1 MNPTKYSSQASSS
14 LVQFF
19 TFVVQD
25 SNQKRQYGFCRSDQG
40 GNHIICIVSYFPW
53 YNIMISLLQKIST
66 IINEKSKQSL
76 FHFLEAL
83 YEYELPK
90 PGEFAEIFSHDG
102 MDSYCF
108 KRPDRR
114 VVPEFGQNINLQQF
128 FAFFDLEK
136 IIKIFTALLLERR
149 ILIVSKH
156 HDKLTSCALSME
168 YLIYPLEWFYQFN
181 PIMPECIDIMIYDQ
195 LSPLIYGLHPCIYEK
210 LNRDQL
216 KDKVILN
223 VDERQVIY
231 GEELDEILL
240 PKNVVSK
247 LQERLGFF
255 KENSYSKSSSKD
267 ASSQLLGSGTI
278 QAFRDSVLMII
289 DNYRNYLSYNE
300 NKNEYEFDE
309 VEYFKIKGVYKES
322 DGKGGVFKTENEF
335 YHEFRCTQAFEE
347 VSY

>member
-1 MNPTKYSSQASSS
+1 
-14 LVQFF
+14 
-19 TFVVQD
+19 
-25 SNQKRQYGFCRSDQG
+25 
-40 GNHIICIVSYFPW
+40 
-53 YNIMISLLQKIST
+53 MISLLQKIST

-76 FHFLEAL
+76 YHFLEAL

-181 PIMPECIDIMIYDQ
+181 PIMPECINIMIYD
-195 LSPLIYGLHPCIYEK
+195 SPFPFIFGIHPCIYEK
-210 LNRDQL
+210 LSITEL
-216 KDKVILN
+216 KEVVVLD

-231 GEELDEILL
+231 GNKVVEINL
-240 PKNVVSK
+240 PENISAKLEKK
-247 LQERLGFF
+247 LQFF
-255 KENSYSKSSSKD
+255 KESSSIYKG
-267 ASSQLLGSGTI
+267 SITHLLGSSTM
-278 QAFRDSVLMII
+278 QAFRDSIVQITG
-289 DNYRNYLSYNE
+289 NYRNFLNYNE
-300 NKNEYEFDE
+300 KENEYEFDE
-309 VEYFKIKGVYKES
+309 IKFFRMKGVYKKT
-322 DGKGGVFKTENEF
+322 DGGEKYDNKENEF
-335 YHEFRCTQAFEE
+335 YHEFRITRAFEQ
-347 VSY
+347 VKSNNKIYLFIFFSLI

>member
-1 MNPTKYSSQASSS
+1 
-14 LVQFF
+14 
-19 TFVVQD
+19 
-25 SNQKRQYGFCRSDQG
+25 
-40 GNHIICIVSYFPW
+40 
-53 YNIMISLLQKIST
+53 MISLLQKIST

-76 FHFLEAL
+76 YHFLEAL

-181 PIMPECIDIMIYDQ
+181 PIMPECIDIMIYD
-195 LSPLIYGLHPCIYEK
+195 SPFPFIFGIHPCIYEK
-210 LNRDQL
+210 LSITEL
-216 KDKVILN
+216 KEVVVLD

-231 GEELDEILL
+231 GNKVVEINLPENIRDKYKQPVLL
-240 PKNVVSK
+240 NTGCTN
-247 LQERLGFF
+247 RLTSYLLVFF
-255 KENSYSKSSSKD
+255 GSALSPVRISFSLFFCSSVKTPSTSVFSLVF
-267 ASSQLLGSGTI
+267 SS
-278 QAFRDSVLMII
+278 
-289 DNYRNYLSYNE
+289 LSC
-300 NKNEYEFDE
+300 F
-309 VEYFKIKGVYKES
+309 S
-322 DGKGGVFKTENEF
+322 
-335 YHEFRCTQAFEE
+335 RSAPLPR
-347 VSY
+347 